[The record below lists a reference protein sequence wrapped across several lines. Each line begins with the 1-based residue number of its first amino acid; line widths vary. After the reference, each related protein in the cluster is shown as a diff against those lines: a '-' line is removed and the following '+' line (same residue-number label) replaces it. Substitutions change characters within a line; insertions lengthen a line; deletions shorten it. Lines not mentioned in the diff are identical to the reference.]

1 MTPTSFESI
10 YARCRTRIRDYDKEG
25 YTDELFQQME
35 RDLLDAAIDDFADI
49 CVQDL
54 TNLDD
59 ELEQFNIELSRKEQ
73 SILALSMIVHW
84 LEPYVYNSDALKNV
98 MSTKDFSLFSP
109 ANLLEKMTDLLQ
121 MSNRRLSA
129 EMNLYSFKINN
140 VSALTE

>member
-49 CVQDL
+49 CIQDL

-129 EMNLYSFKINN
+129 EMNLYSFKVNN

>member
-10 YARCRTRIRDYDKEG
+10 YARCRTRISDYDKEG

-84 LEPYVYNSDALKNV
+84 LEPYVYNSDALKNA

-129 EMNLYSFKINN
+129 EMNLYSFKVNN

>member
-25 YTDELFQQME
+25 YADELFQQME

-129 EMNLYSFKINN
+129 EMNLYSFKVNN

>member
-129 EMNLYSFKINN
+129 EMNLYSFKVNN

>member
-98 MSTKDFSLFSP
+98 MSTKDFTLFSP

-129 EMNLYSFKINN
+129 EMNLYSFKVNN